1 MRDVGHPSPVPSF
14 PTCVIGNLPPSLAF
28 PTLFI
33 GNPSSSAS
41 FPTLFSGIH
50 PHRRHSRNFLSGIY
64 LGFLSDG
71 SPPQTAGMTKGRW
84 IPAPANDCRG
94 RLTNCGYDRR
104 GDGYLPPTRRYGKRV
119 MDPRPRLAGRTKKV
133 CHARHVLSGIHL
145 VFPWSSFIT
154 RKVSDPTEKTGGSSV
169 HGEPFDERL
178 FFLNPD
184 KLKFST

>member
-1 MRDVGHPSPVPSF
+1 MFFRS
-14 PTCVIGNLPPSLAF
+14 VIPDIVYRES
-28 PTLFI
+28 I
-33 GNPSSSAS
+33 
-41 FPTLFSGIH
+41 
-50 PHRRHSRNFLSGIY
+50 
-64 LGFLSDG
+64 LGFFQMD
-71 SPPQTAGMTKGRW
+71 TCHRHAGMTNGGW